1 MAGSTTLNRNR
12 GFTSGANR
20 HPAFVTPLK
29 DRLELR
35 IDPDWPRRKLW
46 LGLQNNTI
54 GDKLVFTFFDFEEGI
69 QEQAAVNYAD
79 IDVIGRAEV
88 YKNFVGVSN
97 REFSL
102 NFKFQA
108 QGVTSGNLVDVLDA
122 EVVQPAKWI
131 DALKYPI
138 TDQAGIS
145 HAPPPCL
152 LQIGQLFHG
161 RVIVTDAS
169 ITWQHPFD
177 PDTLMPYAAE
187 VSTTLTVVRRR
198 IQNYNFSRGRR

>member
-1 MAGSTTLNRNR
+1 MAGEVTLNTNR

-35 IDPDWPRRKLW
+35 IDPDWPRRNLW

-54 GDKLVFTFFDFEEGI
+54 GDKLVFTFMEFEDGI
-69 QEQAAVNYAD
+69 SETAAVNYAD
-79 IDVIGRAEV
+79 IDVVGRAEV
-88 YKNFVGVSN
+88 YKNFVGVTN
-97 REFSL
+97 REFQIT
-102 NFKFQA
+102 FKFRA
-108 QGVTSGNLVDVLDA
+108 QGVASGNLVEVLET
-122 EVVQPAKWI
+122 EVVQPAKWL
-131 DALKYPI
+131 DALKFPI

-145 HAPPPCL
+145 HAPPPCF
-152 LQIGQLFHG
+152 LQIGQLFQG

-169 ITWQHPFD
+169 IMWTHPFD
-177 PDTLMPYAAE
+177 PDTLMPYGAE

-198 IQNYNFSRGRR
+198 IQNYNFRRGRR